1 VIISPDDYLFDLN
14 GKYRWTP
21 DRVKAAWEHAYSGL
35 HDAVRWTEPR
45 KVVVVCGIP
54 ASGKSTWIRKNR
66 ESNTVYFDACL
77 DLPWKR
83 EKILRLI
90 RNAAWDHYKATN
102 QDGRAGV
109 GPRFELVWCNP
120 TPTRAH
126 QWNASRSKDRR
137 VPREII
143 DKMASYFSAN
153 RPNGKREGFDAM
165 KTVYRD

>member
-1 VIISPDDYLFDLN
+1 MPIISPDEYLFDLD

-21 DRVKAAWEHAYSGL
+21 ERVKIAWNRARAALA
-35 HDAVRWTEPR
+35 DAVRWTEPC
-45 KVVVVCGIP
+45 KVVVMCGIP
-54 ASGKSTWIRKNR
+54 ASGKTVWIHATR
-66 ESNTVYFDACL
+66 EPNTVYFDACL

-90 RNAAWDHYKATN
+90 RNEVV
-102 QDGRAGV
+102 GRTIEV
-109 GPRFELVWCNP
+109 ELVWCNT

-126 QWNASRSKDRR
+126 QWNEGRSEDRR

-143 DKMASYFSAN
+143 DKMASYFHAN
-153 RPNGKREGFDAM
+153 RPNGRREGFDVM